1 MAAKTPGSSRKP
13 ASRVPLNRG
22 RVLDAAVAIA
32 DERGVGA
39 VTMREVASR
48 LGVEAM
54 SLYNHVANK
63 DDILDGMVDVVIE
76 QFDLPS
82 DVEDWREAMRR
93 RAVSAHEV
101 FGRHP
106 WAPMLLDSRQ
116 SSGPA
121 RLRYFDWVLGTLM
134 TAGFSVDGAARA
146 FSLIDSY
153 VYGFGIQQFN
163 FSAGSEAPPEEM
175 AEAILAIIPAEEY
188 PYLHRM
194 ASHAMQVGYDAEA
207 DFDFGLEII
216 LDGLERI
223 LGGTIEPDAGTVREA
238 LRSELESRG
247 YSVASDTLG
256 SRGELYI
263 SGATDLA
270 EALFEFKRTAREAWD
285 TMYQGSWVVGLPP
298 RFAVLPRSAADES
311 EFELLEQA
319 RIAPLLYGAEG
330 ETVVFDDL
338 DRVLAENLRS

>member
-1 MAAKTPGSSRKP
+1 MVEETRGGGKKP
-13 ASRVPLNRG
+13 KKRLPLNRD
-22 RVLDAAVAIA
+22 RVLSAAVEIA

-63 DDILDGMVDVVIE
+63 DDILDGMADLVAE
-76 QFDLPS
+76 QFDLPE
-82 DVEDWREAMRR
+82 DVDHWREAMRR

-106 WAPMLLDSRQ
+106 WAPMLFDSRE
-116 SSGPA
+116 SSGPS

-134 TAGFSVDGAARA
+134 KAGFSVDDAARA
-146 FSLIDSY
+146 FSLLDSY

-163 FSAGSEAPPEEM
+163 VSASVDASTEEM
-175 AEAILAIIPAEEY
+175 AEAILAYIPPEKY

-207 DFDFGLEII
+207 DFDFGLVIV

-223 LGGTIEPDAGTVREA
+223 LEQSRPD
-238 LRSELESRG
+238 
-247 YSVASDTLG
+247 
-256 SRGELYI
+256 
-263 SGATDLA
+263 
-270 EALFEFKRTAREAWD
+270 
-285 TMYQGSWVVGLPP
+285 
-298 RFAVLPRSAADES
+298 
-311 EFELLEQA
+311 
-319 RIAPLLYGAEG
+319 
-330 ETVVFDDL
+330 
-338 DRVLAENLRS
+338 

>member
-1 MAAKTPGSSRKP
+1 MAKQTRKGAEQTAP
-13 ASRVPLNRG
+13 RPPLNRD
-22 RVLDAAVAIA
+22 RILAAAVEIA

-63 DDILDGMVDVVIE
+63 DDILDGMADLMAG
-76 QFDLPS
+76 QFDLPE
-82 DVEDWREAMRR
+82 DVDHWREAMRR

-106 WAPMLLDSRQ
+106 WAPMLFDSRE

-121 RLRYFDWVLGTLM
+121 RLHYFDWVLGKLM

-146 FSLIDSY
+146 FSLLDSY
-153 VYGFGIQQFN
+153 IYGFGIQQFN
-163 FSAGSEAPPEEM
+163 FSADSDVSTEEM
-175 AEAILAIIPAEEY
+175 AEAILAYIPAETY

-216 LDGLERI
+216 LDGLERM
-223 LGGTIEPDAGTVREA
+223 LD
-238 LRSELESRG
+238 ESRP
-247 YSVASDTLG
+247 
-256 SRGELYI
+256 
-263 SGATDLA
+263 
-270 EALFEFKRTAREAWD
+270 K
-285 TMYQGSWVVGLPP
+285 
-298 RFAVLPRSAADES
+298 
-311 EFELLEQA
+311 
-319 RIAPLLYGAEG
+319 
-330 ETVVFDDL
+330 
-338 DRVLAENLRS
+338 

>member
-1 MAAKTPGSSRKP
+1 MAKKTRDGAEEPSSRIP
-13 ASRVPLNRG
+13 LSRDRIL
-22 RVLDAAVAIA
+22 ATAVDIA

-63 DDILDGMVDVVIE
+63 DDILDGMTDLVAK
-76 QFDLPS
+76 QFDLPE
-82 DVEDWREAMRR
+82 DVAHWREAMRR

-106 WAPMLLDSRQ
+106 WAPMLFDSRE

-121 RLRYFDWVLGTLM
+121 RLHYFDWVLGKLM

-146 FSLIDSY
+146 FSLLDSY
-153 VYGFGIQQFN
+153 IYGFGIQQFN
-163 FSAGSEAPPEEM
+163 FSADSGVSTEEM
-175 AEAILAIIPAEEY
+175 AEAILAYIPAETY

-207 DFDFGLEII
+207 DFDFGLEIL

-223 LGGTIEPDAGTVREA
+223 L
-238 LRSELESRG
+238 
-247 YSVASDTLG
+247 
-256 SRGELYI
+256 
-263 SGATDLA
+263 
-270 EALFEFKRTAREAWD
+270 
-285 TMYQGSWVVGLPP
+285 
-298 RFAVLPRSAADES
+298 DES
-311 EFELLEQA
+311 
-319 RIAPLLYGAEG
+319 
-330 ETVVFDDL
+330 
-338 DRVLAENLRS
+338 